1 MAPGNTAFR
10 LLCWGRYTN
19 HSTTSTEQDAAMM
32 TATYLHRRAQ
42 FPDELRS
49 KFVRSFSY
57 NIVRDSA
64 RGYATPYKIVRV
76 SKPARALGDGVM
88 STVSVSRTDFA
99 DLYLTSH
106 ERSERNT
113 VQAIKRAAELLH
125 WHDGRESFSQVVV
138 VKAFYLL
145 GAGWSLNLSEAE
157 LDICEFAAEQNQ
169 AQEML

>member
-1 MAPGNTAFR
+1 
-10 LLCWGRYTN
+10 
-19 HSTTSTEQDAAMM
+19 MM
-32 TATYLHRRAQ
+32 TATYLRHRAQ

-49 KFVRSFSY
+49 KFMRSFSY

-76 SKPARALGDGVM
+76 TKPARALGDGVM

-145 GAGWSLNLSEAE
+145 GAGWSLDLSDAE
-157 LDICEFAAEQNQ
+157 MDICEFAAEQNQ